1 MKITTITVTYGGKL
15 NLGNYQSANI
25 EVSIGAEIEEHEDRD
40 AVARL
45 LFDEAKAMVQE
56 RARPL
61 IQARDALIDGIFTAL
76 PASVRATI
84 KED

>member
-1 MKITTITVTYGGKL
+1 MIRKTISVTYGGKL
-15 NLGNYQSANI
+15 NLGNYQSAEI
-25 EVSIGAEIEEHEDRD
+25 TASIGAEIELHEDINE
-40 AVARL
+40 VARI

-61 IQARDALIDGIFTAL
+61 IVKRDALIDGIFTAL

-84 KED
+84 QEA